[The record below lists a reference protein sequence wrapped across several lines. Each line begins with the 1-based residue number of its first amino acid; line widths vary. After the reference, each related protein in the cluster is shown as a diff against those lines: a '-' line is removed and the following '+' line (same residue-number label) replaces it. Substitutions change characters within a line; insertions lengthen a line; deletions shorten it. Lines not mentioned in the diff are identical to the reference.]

1 MKRVLIEWLK
11 ALALALGGVLAVT
24 VSTITISFGHK
35 IATQCSTGCL
45 IAFVLFVILDIL
57 FISLCIYA
65 LVRFIR
71 KRMP

>member
-11 ALALALGGVLAVT
+11 AFVLALGGVIAVI
-24 VSTITISFGHK
+24 VSTITGYT
-35 IATQCSTGCL
+35 IATEKSIGCL
-45 IAFVLFVILDIL
+45 IAFVLFVILAIL

-65 LVRFIR
+65 LVRVIR

>member
-11 ALALALGGVLAVT
+11 AFVLALGGVIAVI
-24 VSTITISFGHK
+24 VSTITISFGHT
-35 IATQCSTGCL
+35 IATEKSIGCL

-65 LVRFIR
+65 LVRVIR